1 MGGYPQKKPT
11 LAPEPAPPPSL
22 QSPAPH
28 PDAPAPAPFCSS
40 PAVAPNRATAPP
52 DHSGESPPSPNRCS
66 ALAILLPPPP
76 QRLLRS
82 STGGYRQPSAE
93 APAPPASPR
102 PPTRPPYSPRCGT
115 ESGPPPQI
123 AAAYRRER
131 APLPNEWHPR
141 RSLHTPPPP

>member
-1 MGGYPQKKPT
+1 MTYFQVAMPGKQLNTRSLRPGNGGYPPPKKPT

-66 ALAILLPPPP
+66 ALAILLRPPP
-76 QRLLRS
+76 Q
-82 STGGYRQPSAE
+82 ST
-93 APAPPASPR
+93 
-102 PPTRPPYSPRCGT
+102 
-115 ESGPPPQI
+115 
-123 AAAYRRER
+123 
-131 APLPNEWHPR
+131 
-141 RSLHTPPPP
+141 